1 MVSDTPTLPDPAGDL
16 GGVEAPSLAQ
26 MALYFLR
33 LGSLGFGGP
42 VALANYMRRDLAEN
56 RRWLTEEEY
65 DRGLPI
71 SAACPGPLAYQL
83 AVYCGFI
90 RFGVVGGLVL
100 AVAFAF
106 TPFVLVIATASLYMR
121 FSANWQ
127 LRALFYGVA
136 PVVVALILKAC
147 WNLGRKTLGRDI
159 PAWAVFLI
167 ACGITVIVQKELM
180 PLFLVAGAVGVFL
193 FAPPAGDRKS
203 SGRSL
208 ASPAAL
214 LLAPPSG
221 AAMASASVSA
231 MTGKLF
237 LFFFKTGL
245 LVFGSGL
252 VIVPFLKTYVVDQYH
267 WLGNREFLDSVAI
280 GMISPGPVVISAT
293 FVGFLLNGI
302 PGALAST
309 VGIFAPA
316 VLFTVL
322 ATPLLLRYAGH
333 RRLQGFIRGITVAVV
348 GVLVGTTYLVARTAI
363 GDVLTVFIALGSL
376 AAFFL
381 WRSLPEPLVVS
392 AGALTGLLAY
402 PLLQPSWLLH

>member
-1 MVSDTPTLPDPAGDL
+1 
-16 GGVEAPSLAQ
+16 

-56 RRWLTEEEY
+56 RGWLTEEEY
-65 DRGLPI
+65 DRGLAI
-71 SAACPGPLAYQL
+71 AAACPGPLAYQL
-83 AVYCGFI
+83 GVYCGYI
-90 RFGVVGGLVL
+90 RFGVVGGLVV
-100 AVAFAF
+100 AVAFALP
-106 TPFVLVIATASLYMR
+106 PFVLVVATAWLYTR
-121 FSANWQ
+121 FATNWQ

-136 PVVVALILKAC
+136 PIVVALILKAC
-147 WNLGRKTLGRDI
+147 WNLGKKTLQKDA
-159 PAWAVFLI
+159 PAWVISLL
-167 ACGITVIVQKELM
+167 ACAITVVVQKELTAI
-180 PLFLVAGAVGVFL
+180 FLVAGFLGIFL
-193 FAPPAGDRKS
+193 FA
-203 SGRSL
+203 L
-208 ASPAAL
+208 
-214 LLAPPSG
+214 PSG
-221 AAMASASVSA
+221 PGNTPVGARGMGMMTLVAPGSGIAAGSASVSA

-293 FVGFLLNGI
+293 FVGYLLNGL
-302 PGALAST
+302 PGAVAAS

-322 ATPLLLRYAGH
+322 ATPLLLRYASN

-348 GVLVGTTYLVARTAI
+348 GVLVGTTYLVGKTAV
-363 GDVLTVFIALGSL
+363 GDTLTVGLAGAALIVL
-376 AAFFL
+376 FL
-381 WRSLPEPLVVS
+381 WKRVPEPLLVT
-392 AGALTGLLAY
+392 AGALIGLLVY
-402 PLLQPSWLLH
+402 PVIQPAWVLQ